1 METLVQQ
8 LVQLKTDIETK
19 ERELNELYEK
29 REEVQRILEQAASPK
44 PKTSRKTRASRKR
57 SHDGLTGAVWAL
69 LKSDRRPLTS
79 SDLSRA
85 LCIIPTA
92 AASVLSHLYDY
103 HPKALQ
109 RTRVG
114 RYFQYKYVG
123 R

>member
-19 ERELNELYEK
+19 EQELNELYEK
-29 REEVQRILEQAASPK
+29 REEVQRILEQAAPPK

-57 SHDGLTGAVWAL
+57 SHDGLTGAIWENLQAECAPITSPQLAADLAL
-69 LKSDRRPLTS
+69 DM
-79 SDLSRA
+79 
-85 LCIIPTA
+85 TA
-92 AASVLSHLYDY
+92 AAGILSQLHRR
-103 HPKALQ
+103 HPKVLK

-114 RYFQYKYVG
+114 RSFQYKYVG